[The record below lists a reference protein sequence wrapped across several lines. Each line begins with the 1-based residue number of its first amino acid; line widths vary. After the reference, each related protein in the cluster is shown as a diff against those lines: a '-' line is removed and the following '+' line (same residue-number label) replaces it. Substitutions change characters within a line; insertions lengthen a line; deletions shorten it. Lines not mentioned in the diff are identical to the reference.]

1 MRNNSKEMKNLKKQ
15 PKWKLRDERQNL
27 EESQRYLREKYQFL
41 LKAYESQLDIR
52 ESAIKANDDATQKT
66 CQLAIE
72 KIKDLRKEIEDE
84 YNANLDRIDKISKVL
99 KSDSDKSNAV
109 VGTAVGVVTGLG
121 GLALGGLSL
130 HKAYKSDQEGGM
142 VHKKTLDVFNRLNPL
157 RLFQKK

>member
-1 MRNNSKEMKNLKKQ
+1 MSNNSKELKNLKKQ

-109 VGTAVGVVTGLG
+109 VGTAVGVVT
-121 GLALGGLSL
+121 
-130 HKAYKSDQEGGM
+130 Q
-142 VHKKTLDVFNRLNPL
+142 R
-157 RLFQKK
+157 